1 MERARLRIFVA
12 LIALGA
18 VTAVAAA
25 VSLRARPDRAGGPAF
40 VTIPSSDERI
50 VVEVL
55 NGSGL
60 PGRAR
65 TATRVLRRR
74 GLDVVYFGNW
84 EGAGVVRRT
93 KIVVRRGGDQGRA
106 RRVAEALGAG
116 SVVVDLDTLRRVDIS
131 VILGQDWQPPPG
143 VGF

>member
-1 MERARLRIFVA
+1 MV
-12 LIALGA
+12 
-18 VTAVAAA
+18 
-25 VSLRARPDRAGGPAF
+25 
-40 VTIPSSDERI
+40 PSSDERI

-60 PGRAR
+60 TGRAR

-84 EGAGVVRRT
+84 EGEGVVRRT
-93 KIVVRRGGDQGRA
+93 KIVVRRGDSGPA
-106 RRVAEALGAG
+106 RRVAEALGTG

-131 VILGQDWQPPPG
+131 VILGQDWQPPAG